1 MIRDVGASARPV
13 PAPRRDAAPAEEF
26 RLPAPGEGERPDAD
40 RGAVR
45 GPAGP
50 PDLAAEATS
59 AQVTLG
65 PAVVQAEGRR
75 PAPEVATRES
85 AGEAAPSGREPQAQ
99 RRARATEDRGGAP
112 VVRERAQEQGRTPQ
126 EPGRRGMED
135 GSAAGHD
142 VDGTD
147 GEAEVAGEAEQR
159 ALAARLAQADRVA
172 QTLRVAHRPAE
183 VTPPAL
189 ASALATAVGRVLRE
203 VDLATAPET
212 SLPQDA
218 LAVLVARGEASAHLA
233 APRVASTMPTPT
245 HAAHDAAMQMWEL
258 PGEPGMV
265 VRLGEAQLEVRLL
278 LEGQRLQVRLR
289 ADDPAAQA
297 RLQEALPELKR
308 ALEKLPEVAAH
319 GGHVDVR
326 DESPGRERR
335 QDQPPEPEDDD
346 TMAEALEGAM
356 AQRH

>member
-1 MIRDVGASARPV
+1 MIRDVGASARPF

-40 RGAVR
+40 RAAVR
-45 GPAGP
+45 GPAGT
-50 PDLAAEATS
+50 PDLAAEATPVE
-59 AQVTLG
+59 VTVG
-65 PAVVQAEGRR
+65 PVVVPAEGRR
-75 PAPEVATRES
+75 PAPEVAT
-85 AGEAAPSGREPQAQ
+85 GEAAPSGREPQAQ
-99 RRARATEDRGGAP
+99 RRARASEDRGGAP
-112 VVRERAQEQGRTPQ
+112 VVRERAQEPGRTPQ
-126 EPGRRGMED
+126 EPGRRGLED

-189 ASALATAVGRVLRE
+189 ASALATAVGRVLRQ

-233 APRVASTMPTPT
+233 APRVASTMPTPS
-245 HAAHDAAMQMWEL
+245 HAAHEAAMQMWEL